1 MVRPKLRS
9 HQDRS
14 RACVRRTRP
23 GACAML
29 SMLLARAL
37 LIPVGSRLGS
47 LTEGLDPTTIPD
59 FTIEANY
66 CQSRERGSKGLR
78 ERGRE
83 GEGARMHCD
92 FFLDIA

>member
-1 MVRPKLRS
+1 
-9 HQDRS
+9 
-14 RACVRRTRP
+14 
-23 GACAML
+23 ML

-66 CQSRERGSKGLR
+66 CESSEGERERWSEGPR

-83 GEGARMHCD
+83 GEREQARAC
-92 FFLDIA
+92 IATPS